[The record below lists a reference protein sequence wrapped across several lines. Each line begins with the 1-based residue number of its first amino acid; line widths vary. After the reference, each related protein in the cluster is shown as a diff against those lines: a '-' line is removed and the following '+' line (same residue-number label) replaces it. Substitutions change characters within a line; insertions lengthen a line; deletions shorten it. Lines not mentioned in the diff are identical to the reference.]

1 MEDGAVLQQFRDR
14 WWKIKMLK
22 NSKKSKRDR
31 VEIKKSIEQGG
42 RVLCKDMNHIF
53 SKSHSL
59 YIGEELKIFQVPWPK
74 YRSRRGSKFF

>member
-31 VEIKKSIEQGG
+31 VEIKKSIEQGAFF
-42 RVLCKDMNHIF
+42 V
-53 SKSHSL
+53 
-59 YIGEELKIFQVPWPK
+59 KI
-74 YRSRRGSKFF
+74 